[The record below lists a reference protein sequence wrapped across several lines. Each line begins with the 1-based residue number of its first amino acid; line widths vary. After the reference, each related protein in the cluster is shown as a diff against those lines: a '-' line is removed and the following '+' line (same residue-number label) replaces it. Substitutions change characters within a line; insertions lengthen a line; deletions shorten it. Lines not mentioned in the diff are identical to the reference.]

1 MMRPSLERIDRLGA
15 RTRALAETL
24 IASSIGVSF
33 VALGLVR
40 TKVIA
45 ESGGPEFFAWF
56 SFFGA
61 VATFAVTVGA
71 LGLPF
76 GLQRDAAIRGDA
88 ALEGAHRALAI
99 SVTSTGLVAVL
110 LAVTF
115 HREATSNSL
124 GVSDVLF
131 VVVGLAIYEVAR
143 ATGIP
148 TLQAVGRTRDAAHL
162 ACALILASVLIA
174 VIPTAVYGGKA
185 LPIGTLF
192 SAGVALF
199 ATRRA
204 TRPHR
209 TAGELAPVTSQ
220 RRLIAVGVWS
230 IGAGGLVLVA
240 MLLIRW
246 ALVRDVSSGAAAEFF
261 AAIALFTLIR
271 AGVLSATSSVVHAEW
286 SASSGSIDTKARTSI
301 LLVGVASMVVVL
313 VSSLQPLVSLLFSSA
328 FVLNLNVVLPLGLAA
343 VVEAW
348 VWAAEAPVVVGGRF
362 RAWLFGPAV
371 GLAITAILVLVG
383 PEITASTASIVTLV
397 ALLARACV
405 VIVVLRTGAE
415 RSRALR
421 LAGPAG
427 LTLAAVTVVSFLSFQ
442 V

>member
-1 MMRPSLERIDRLGA
+1 L
-15 RTRALAETL
+15 ETL

-33 VALGLVR
+33 VALGLAR

-76 GLQRDAAIRGDA
+76 GLQRDAAIRGEA
-88 ALEGAHRALAI
+88 ALQGAHRTLAI
-99 SVTSTGLVAVL
+99 STLSTGLVAVL
-110 LAVTF
+110 LTFAF
-115 HREATSNSL
+115 HREASSNSL

-131 VVVGLAIYEVAR
+131 VVVGLAVYEVAR
-143 ATGIP
+143 ATGVP

-162 ACALILASVLIA
+162 AFALILASALIA
-174 VIPTAVYGGKA
+174 VVPTAVFGEHA
-185 LPIGTLF
+185 LSIGTLL
-192 SAGVALF
+192 SAGVALV

-204 TRPHR
+204 TRPNR
-209 TAGELAPVTSQ
+209 VGDGRADVTSQ
-220 RRLIAVGVWS
+220 RRLMSVGVWS

-261 AAIALFTLIR
+261 AATALFTLIR
-271 AGVLSATSSVVHAEW
+271 AGVLSATSSVIHAEW

-301 LLVGVASMVVVL
+301 LLVGVASMVVVV
-313 VSSLQPLVSLLFSSA
+313 VSSIQPLVSLLFSAA
-328 FVLNLNVVLPLGLAA
+328 FELNLNVILPLGLAA

-362 RAWLFGPAV
+362 RAWLLGPAI
-371 GLAITAILVLVG
+371 GLILTAMLVLIG
-383 PEITASTASIVTLV
+383 PRVTASTASVLTLF
-397 ALLARACV
+397 ALVARACV
-405 VIVVLRTGAE
+405 VIVVLRPGPE
-415 RSRALR
+415 RARALR
-421 LAGPAG
+421 LARPTW
-427 LTLAAVTVVSFLSFQ
+427 LTLAALTVVSLLSF
-442 V
+442 